1 MKKLNT
7 RTNLRVSNS
16 KIYSVLFYINFILYK
31 TNIYIPNKNLF
42 VAAMKR
48 EDTRKALTKLYFH
61 WFPFKIKL
69 KFLVRSNSK
78 QNSSIKAWK
87 YNMSFIPVHII
98 VP

>member
-42 VAAMKR
+42 VAAMKQ
-48 EDTRKALTKLYFH
+48 EMTQEKH
-61 WFPFKIKL
+61 
-69 KFLVRSNSK
+69 
-78 QNSSIKAWK
+78 
-87 YNMSFIPVHII
+87 
-98 VP
+98 